1 MKWLALILIIANVA
15 AFFLFRADEGQA
27 ALVDLPR
34 TVGSARL
41 ILIDELNFTERNALR
56 IDAVREQVPVINT
69 PVVDEFNLLRQP
81 LAQVEEGDEALDDGT
96 ENPDIAALEGQCEII
111 EAQEQSL
118 PAIVDRLKSVGM
130 NPYFVEEVSSSPGPL
145 MVYIQP
151 FDSAREAA
159 LELNVLR
166 REDIESFIIPEGEL
180 QNGISVGVFST
191 EQNALTRSAELGELG
206 YQTDVYQYQLEESYY
221 SINLPLIE
229 SSVLSVE
236 YWRELESDFPSISRV
251 QNSCF

>member
-1 MKWLALILIIANVA
+1 
-15 AFFLFRADEGQA
+15 
-27 ALVDLPR
+27 
-34 TVGSARL
+34 
-41 ILIDELNFTERNALR
+41 
-56 IDAVREQVPVINT
+56 
-69 PVVDEFNLLRQP
+69 
-81 LAQVEEGDEALDDGT
+81 
-96 ENPDIAALEGQCEII
+96 
-111 EAQEQSL
+111 
-118 PAIVDRLKSVGM
+118 M